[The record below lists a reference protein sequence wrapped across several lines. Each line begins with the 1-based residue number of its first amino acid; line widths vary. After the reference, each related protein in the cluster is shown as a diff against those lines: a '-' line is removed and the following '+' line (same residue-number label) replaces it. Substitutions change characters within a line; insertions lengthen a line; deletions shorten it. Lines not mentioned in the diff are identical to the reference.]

1 MLRGVLRGGACR
13 PAGQA
18 VRDTCPQGNQRVTW
32 GPKPVPEEG
41 KLLPAWVSQ
50 EDFLEEEAAG
60 LAGTTGQPPLCSNYL
75 PARVFDSSDSI
86 GATRSTAQQPTPG
99 PPNILWERPGLRAAL
114 RRGWGPCSSCR
125 PLPPHLAHPGA
136 AESSAQRET
145 TCGESWCR
153 SRARGLARN
162 CLPLSFPNHDL
173 CPPLGPAAPTARGL
187 PTKQDSGCY
196 FGPFRGPSQ
205 EGMMGRGVSDLM
217 FFCL

>member
-18 VRDTCPQGNQRVTW
+18 VRDMCPQGNQRVTW

-50 EDFLEEEAAG
+50 EDFLEEGAAG

-114 RRGWGPCSSCR
+114 RRGW
-125 PLPPHLAHPGA
+125 A
-136 AESSAQRET
+136 
-145 TCGESWCR
+145 
-153 SRARGLARN
+153 
-162 CLPLSFPNHDL
+162 
-173 CPPLGPAAPTARGL
+173 GPAAPAVLSL
-187 PTKQDSGCY
+187 PTWPTQGRPRAPCRGKLPVVKAGAAPGHVVSPGTAC
-196 FGPFRGPSQ
+196 PGPSPTMTFALHSAQ
-205 EGMMGRGVSDLM
+205 LRPLPEVCPPSRTLAANSAPSEARPRKG
-217 FFCL
+217 